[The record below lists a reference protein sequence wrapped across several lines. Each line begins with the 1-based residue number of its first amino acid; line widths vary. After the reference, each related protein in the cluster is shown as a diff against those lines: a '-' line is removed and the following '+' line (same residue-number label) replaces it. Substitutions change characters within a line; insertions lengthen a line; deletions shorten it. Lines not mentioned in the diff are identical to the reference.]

1 MYLFILAIERAQQR
15 LYTYYTN
22 KQFIRPEHDWPPYH
36 FKYFT
41 PLAII
46 YENMHTNPATAAST
60 AYISEDHVNKT
71 TEDINSLFSAYRGCG
86 SYKILI
92 EGEPGIGKTILSSE
106 IAAQWA
112 DKALL
117 DDKALLFLL
126 FMRQPETKN
135 ISNVKSLV
143 EHFFCDDMP
152 LVDMLTEWLISSN
165 GRHLTILLDGYDE
178 AATYSAFFDFV
189 NEIIAHKI
197 LPKCGLVITSRPAES
212 LHLHGRVDCR
222 AEVLG
227 FTEQS
232 RKIFISRYIE
242 KQVKEAN
249 ISNK

>member
-1 MYLFILAIERAQQR
+1 MYA
-15 LYTYYTN
+15 YYTN
-22 KQFIRPEHDWPPYH
+22 KQFIKPEYDWPPYH

-46 YENMHTNPATAAST
+46 YENVHTKPVTAVNT
-60 AYISEDHVNKT
+60 AEEQEICNKT
-71 TEDINSLFSAYRGCG
+71 TEDINGLFSTYRGFG

-112 DKALL
+112 NKSIL

-126 FMRQPETKN
+126 FMRQPKTKN

-143 EHFFCDDMP
+143 EHFFHDDTP
-152 LVDMLTEWLISSN
+152 LVNEITEWLINSN
-165 GRHLTILLDGYDE
+165 GKHLTIILDGYDE
-178 AATYSAFFDFV
+178 ASRYGAFFDFV
-189 NEIIAHKI
+189 NQLIAHET
-197 LPKCGLVITSRPAES
+197 LPECGLVITSCPAES
-212 LHLHGRVDCR
+212 SHLHDRVNCR

-227 FTEQS
+227 FTEQTRQQFINLY
-232 RKIFISRYIE
+232 RKTGKRETI
-242 KQVKEAN
+242 